1 MRWMS
6 WSPVGE
12 GESQDPREQGTWA
25 SPLWVH
31 GCCRCL
37 RGRQG
42 EGEGQKGRGWFLAP
56 PGNLTSRCEDSSST
70 VFKCLYTHQPPQKNR
85 FLRINRGL
93 RAETTE
99 SGGFLKHFSLT
110 LRSPGACLLSSRDL
124 WEESLEHRSFKGQ
137 TRSPTTL
144 TCSALEC
151 EAGHEMKV
159 IRSYYS
165 ICCPNFFCPE
175 VGTFCCGSFGI
186 PWGGG

>member
-1 MRWMS
+1 MDA
-6 WSPVGE
+6 VGACV
-12 GESQDPREQGTWA
+12 GGRE
-25 SPLWVH
+25 
-31 GCCRCL
+31 
-37 RGRQG
+37 RGRDRRAG
-42 EGEGQKGRGWFLAP
+42 GGFLLLLETSLLDVRIP
-56 PGNLTSRCEDSSST
+56 VPQFSSVFTLTN
-70 VFKCLYTHQPPQKNR
+70 PPQKNR

-110 LRSPGACLLSSRDL
+110 LRSPGACLLASRDL